1 MKIKNR
7 VVFLRGRK
15 VILRPLDKE
24 TDLEACQ
31 RWINDPE
38 VRQYLKR
45 FLPTSKQTESEWLD
59 SLGKKTDDIVLAI
72 ETLDGKFIGTMGL
85 HKIDWKDRTAIT
97 GALIG
102 DKTYW
107 GKGYGTDAKMVLLDY
122 AFNQLGLRKICSS
135 VLAFNKRSLRYNLHC
150 GYKVEGIQKKQIFR
164 DGKYRDKLLLAV
176 FQEDWLPIWEK
187 YRRTGKIK

>member
-187 YRRTGKIK
+187 YRRTGKVK

>member
-176 FQEDWLPIWEK
+176 FQEDWLPIWDK
-187 YRRTGKIK
+187 YRRTVKVK